1 MTIPVVDFG
10 LFIYRF
16 ITQRRLTTMT
26 EREEIESVINTWNNG
41 LDAGD
46 IDAMVG
52 VCHAD
57 TVTVNENQPVTV
69 GTQAIRDKYNPRIE
83 AAEIT
88 SGYDIEVLQFFGD
101 VAVVSGRF
109 FGTMKMRDTGDIRK
123 PEGRLVL
130 VYKRDEDGAWKMILD
145 MDNNGPT

>member
-1 MTIPVVDFG
+1 MT
-10 LFIYRF
+10 
-16 ITQRRLTTMT
+16 Q
-26 EREEIESVINTWNNG
+26 REEIEAAISIWNNG
-41 LDAGD
+41 LDSGD
-46 IDAMVG
+46 IEAMVS

-69 GTQAIRDKYNPRIE
+69 GTQAIRDKYNPRIA

-88 SGYDIEVLQFFGD
+88 SGYEIETLQLFGD

-109 FGTMKMRDTGDIRK
+109 FGTMKMRDTGDVRK

-130 VYKRDEDGAWKMILD
+130 VYKRDENGAWKMILD
-145 MDNNGPT
+145 MDNNGPA